1 MADNTTMNSGAGGDV
16 IRTEDKSGTKTPV
29 SLIDVGGT
37 GTENLIED
45 GVQGMPTEGVA
56 AENAAVAGNPVLI
69 GGRYDTSARTLG
81 NGDVGAIALNADG
94 SIQVSISGGYGSV
107 TGGGVEA
114 SALRVTIA
122 SDSTGVLSIDDN
134 GSSITVD
141 NAGTFAVQASGVAA
155 ENAAVSGN
163 PVLSGGRYDST
174 PRTLDDGDVGAI
186 ALNADGSVQVSISGG
201 YGSVLGG
208 GTESGALRV
217 TIASDSTGLISV
229 DDNGG
234 SITVDGTV
242 TANLSA
248 TDNAVLDAIAADTLA
263 LTAVDYATQ
272 TTLASL
278 NAKVTAVDTGAV
290 VISSGTDTA
299 NLGATD
305 NAVLDAIAAS
315 VSGTLTVGSHAVT
328 NAGTFV
334 VQIDGTALTKLTD
347 IETNTDFGATTG
359 GGVES
364 GALRVTVA
372 SDSTGVLSVDDNGGS
387 LTVDNGGTFAT
398 QVTSAT
404 TGGATP
410 GRLISAASTNAT
422 SIKASAGTLYSLS
435 ITNVNAAIC
444 YVKLYNKASAPT
456 VGTDT
461 PVLVYG
467 VPGNAAGAGHAVP
480 VPTCGIAFS
489 TGIALAITT
498 GAADSDTGAVAA
510 NEVAIGYSYK

>member
-186 ALNADGSVQVSISGG
+186 AMNADGSVQVSISGG

-217 TIASDSTGLISV
+217 TIASDSTGLI
-229 DDNGG
+229 
-234 SITVDGTV
+234 
-242 TANLSA
+242 
-248 TDNAVLDAIAADTLA
+248 
-263 LTAVDYATQ
+263 
-272 TTLASL
+272 
-278 NAKVTAVDTGAV
+278 
-290 VISSGTDTA
+290 
-299 NLGATD
+299 
-305 NAVLDAIAAS
+305 
-315 VSGTLTVGSHAVT
+315 
-328 NAGTFV
+328 
-334 VQIDGTALTKLTD
+334 
-347 IETNTDFGATTG
+347 
-359 GGVES
+359 
-364 GALRVTVA
+364 
-372 SDSTGVLSVDDNGGS
+372 SVDDNGGS